1 MKFLNSNSRN
11 FNRNL
16 SQILLKRKNKVQSN
30 KVSVINI
37 IKDVKSNKDKA
48 VLKYEKK
55 FNKNTTIIPAS
66 KKISKST
73 ILARTLATS

>member
-66 KKISKST
+66 KKISK
-73 ILARTLATS
+73 